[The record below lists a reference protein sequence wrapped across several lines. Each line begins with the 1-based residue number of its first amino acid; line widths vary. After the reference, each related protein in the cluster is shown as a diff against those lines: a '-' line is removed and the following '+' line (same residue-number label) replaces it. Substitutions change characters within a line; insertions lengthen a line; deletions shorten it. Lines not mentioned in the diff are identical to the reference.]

1 MITNTGKS
9 IIAKYLIGDTPAYAS
24 YVAVG
29 CGAAPIDTGIKSGV
43 STATLS
49 GTISSTT
56 LATQVTGLS
65 STVGLV
71 VGMTVT
77 RISGTGVF
85 GGDTTITSIDGP
97 TAITVT
103 SETTNTV
110 GNLTF
115 RTGGVAQVLSAA
127 STEELWVGAKIQI
140 IGGTGAFGT
149 TDVIITTIRSGT
161 DFVVTPGPTTNLS
174 GATLYLQIDPN
185 KNVLDFEMLRV
196 PISSRGYVNDDGV
209 NKIIL
214 TAQLPTEERYE
225 ISEIGIYSA
234 GSNSAAGRY
243 DSKTISAFSGE
254 EPWQLVS
261 SNSVSNASSIN
272 SNFVEA
278 QNSIINGSN
287 VISVDLEGTSGPE
300 TLQPIAIKTT
310 TSNGIF
316 SNDKRVQRYERPRY
330 LSNVLLLKGNSS
342 YTYSNDEDFLTY
354 NGTPNFLQITGLP
367 TDLSKNSS
375 SDLIK
380 LAFSIV
386 AVNGESNDIP
396 DSANIIVEFSNTDRT
411 QYAWMQIEAKKEQHY
426 SINNRYVV
434 ATKRLDELFYNT
446 GQFSWKNVSI
456 VRIYATTTDTISITN
471 KALTTNVATLTTSE
485 NHSFTTGDYVK
496 ISGID
501 SIFNGIHLITGT
513 PTATTFTYAK
523 TNGNVTSAALSPNG
537 EAQYA
542 SGEFYISLDALRLDN
557 VNTVNP
563 LYGLTGYSIIQ
574 NSDATTVVKSQN
586 TSNYIE
592 YRFILDVT

>member
-24 YVAVG
+24 YVAIG

-77 RISGTGVF
+77 KISGTGVF
-85 GGDTTITSIDGP
+85 GGTTTITSIDGP
-97 TAITVT
+97 TTITVT
-103 SETTNTV
+103 SQTTNTV

-127 STEELWVGAKIQI
+127 STEELWVGAKVTITA
-140 IGGTGAFGT
+140 GTGVFSTT
-149 TDVIITTIRSGT
+149 TDTIITAISSSTNFI
-161 DFVVTPGPTTNLS
+161 VTPGPTTNLS
-174 GATLYLQIDPN
+174 GATLYLEIDPN

-254 EPWQLVS
+254 EPWQLVLGS
-261 SNSVSNASSIN
+261 SIYSSKKDSAFFPDIPNSVIS
-272 SNFVEA
+272 
-278 QNSIINGSN
+278 GN
-287 VISVDLEGTSGPE
+287 VITNQAP
-300 TLQPIAIKTT
+300 AIKTSA
-310 TSNGIF
+310 TSDLF
-316 SNDKRVQRYERPRY
+316 TDTDRVARYERPRY
-330 LSNVLLLKGNSS
+330 LSNVLLLKGDTS
-342 YTYSNDEDFLTY
+342 YVYSDGTNL
-354 NGTPNFLQITGLP
+354 NISGTPAFLQIAGLP
-367 TDLSKNSS
+367 TDLSRNSS

-386 AVNGESNDIP
+386 AVNGESDEIP
-396 DSANIIVEFSNTDRT
+396 NSANIIVEFSNTDRT
-411 QYAWMQIEAKKEQHY
+411 QYAWMQIEAEEIKDY
-426 SINNRYVV
+426 SADNRYIV

-471 KALTTNVATLTTSE
+471 KALTTNVATLTTSG
-485 NHSFTTGDYVK
+485 NHPFTTNDYVK

-501 SIFNGIHLITGT
+501 SIFNGIYQITKT
-513 PTATTFTYAK
+513 SETTFTYAK

-563 LYGLTGYSIIQ
+563 LYGLTGYSIVQ
-574 NSDATTVVKSQN
+574 NSDATTIVKSEN